1 LFSGEGR
8 ILHITPELGEIEVI
22 NVENTI
28 GVMSYQSIV
37 RIDDQWLAI
46 TAGVSLCNPKHSN
59 ISIKNS

>member
-37 RIDDQWLAI
+37 RIDDLWLAI
-46 TAGVSLCNPKHSN
+46 TAGVSLSNPKH
-59 ISIKNS
+59 